1 MWEILSKIR
10 KSMRC
15 PACHK
20 IDTKVVD
27 SRMIADGLAI
37 RRRRECISCACR
49 FSTVEELQILNLT
62 VKKRN
67 GKKEPYSSDKIY
79 DGLRKSF
86 KKRPFSD
93 EDIKKLLF
101 NIERKIQIVAKKE
114 EILAGQIGD
123 IVMDELKDVDKVAY
137 IRFASVCQGFENV
150 DEFDKAI
157 KKVL

>member
-1 MWEILSKIR
+1 
-10 KSMRC
+10 MRC
-15 PACHK
+15 PACHN

-37 RRRRECISCACR
+37 RRRRECIACGCR
-49 FSTVEELQILNLT
+49 FSTVEELKILNLT
-62 VKKRN
+62 VIKRT
-67 GKKEPYSSDKIY
+67 GQKEAYLSDKIY

-101 NIERKIQIVAKKE
+101 NIERKIQVVAKKE
-114 EILAGQIGD
+114 EILASKIGE
-123 IVMDELKDVDKVAY
+123 IVMNGLKDIDKVAY